1 MAGEQTSE
9 EVQSDTWPRHF
20 TGVTVC
26 SSYI

>member
-9 EVQSDTWPRHF
+9 EVKSDTWPRHF